1 MGIEKSYSEREN
13 FTSKVTSYFSSLSSA
28 VGLGNIWMFP
38 VLTGLF
44 GGASF
49 ILCYVF
55 FALLTGIP
63 VMISEYVIGRRTRTN
78 AIDAF
83 RVLGK
88 PYLKITGFLGL
99 IGCLFIL
106 FFYSSVA
113 GWVYAYI
120 GKSLTG
126 GFKDLSSLSMTKA
139 NAASQEIFNHVINGL
154 KEPFMLQLLV
164 LSVVAVVL
172 ILGVKKGIERLSKI
186 LMPVLFV
193 LLVICAVKGL
203 TQPGASE
210 ALKFLF
216 VPDISKLNSST
227 ILTAMGLAFFKLSA
241 GSGTQT
247 TYGSY
252 FTDNTNLVKNAI
264 QVCISDIVVSI
275 LAGLAIF
282 PVVFSFHLDPKSGPG
297 LLFNTIPLIFSKIPM
312 GGLFMFLFF
321 LLTGIA
327 ATMAMLSLVEPVVAY
342 LSNKKSLTRNTA
354 ILATTLLIALV
365 GFFTVH
371 QGSYVNSIQLF
382 GLNMSFFDFF
392 NNVSTNYLLPIA
404 GILFSITTGWL
415 MDSVTF
421 HDEITN
427 GGILNE
433 NVYMILRF
441 VIRYLTPILILI
453 VFLNSVGILK

>member
-83 RVLGK
+83 RVLGR

-297 LLFNTIPLIFSKIPM
+297 LLFNTIPLIFSKSQWVDC
-312 GGLFMFLFF
+312 LCFC
-321 LLTGIA
+321 
-327 ATMAMLSLVEPVVAY
+327 
-342 LSNKKSLTRNTA
+342 
-354 ILATTLLIALV
+354 
-365 GFFTVH
+365 
-371 QGSYVNSIQLF
+371 
-382 GLNMSFFDFF
+382 
-392 NNVSTNYLLPIA
+392 
-404 GILFSITTGWL
+404 FS
-415 MDSVTF
+415 S
-421 HDEITN
+421 
-427 GGILNE
+427 
-433 NVYMILRF
+433 
-441 VIRYLTPILILI
+441 
-453 VFLNSVGILK
+453 

>member
-1 MGIEKSYSEREN
+1 
-13 FTSKVTSYFSSLSSA
+13 
-28 VGLGNIWMFP
+28 
-38 VLTGLF
+38 
-44 GGASF
+44 
-49 ILCYVF
+49 
-55 FALLTGIP
+55 
-63 VMISEYVIGRRTRTN
+63 
-78 AIDAF
+78 
-83 RVLGK
+83 
-88 PYLKITGFLGL
+88 
-99 IGCLFIL
+99 
-106 FFYSSVA
+106 
-113 GWVYAYI
+113 
-120 GKSLTG
+120 
-126 GFKDLSSLSMTKA
+126 
-139 NAASQEIFNHVINGL
+139 
-154 KEPFMLQLLV
+154 
-164 LSVVAVVL
+164 
-172 ILGVKKGIERLSKI
+172 
-186 LMPVLFV
+186 
-193 LLVICAVKGL
+193 
-203 TQPGASE
+203 
-210 ALKFLF
+210 
-216 VPDISKLNSST
+216 
-227 ILTAMGLAFFKLSA
+227 
-241 GSGTQT
+241 
-247 TYGSY
+247 
-252 FTDNTNLVKNAI
+252 
-264 QVCISDIVVSI
+264 
-275 LAGLAIF
+275 
-282 PVVFSFHLDPKSGPG
+282 
-297 LLFNTIPLIFSKIPM
+297 
-312 GGLFMFLFF
+312 MFLFF